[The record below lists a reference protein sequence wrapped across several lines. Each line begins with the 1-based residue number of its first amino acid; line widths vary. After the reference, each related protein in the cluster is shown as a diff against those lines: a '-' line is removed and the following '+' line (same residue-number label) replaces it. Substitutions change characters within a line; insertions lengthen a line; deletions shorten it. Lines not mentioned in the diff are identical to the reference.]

1 MSKKII
7 LLFLLNT
14 KSVIMKTP
22 HIIAGTAI
30 FAITAFLL
38 CYGFMAYENDRS
50 DSSFSRAEI
59 GIISDDD
66 NTYTD
71 MAISYFSSMKGIKD
85 IFNAEIM
92 EQNEALMALKDNN
105 IDAVLYL
112 PNGFLTSVIDGTN
125 IPAHILLNASGTNSE
140 SILIRT
146 FVDAAAGDLATAQ
159 AGIYTVNYAASLAG
173 INGADFNTINAE
185 INYEF
190 IKYFLNRTSLF
201 NTDYTLSTGNLS
213 VTEYYFCSAL
223 VLILTLSGI
232 TCVSLLK
239 CPSKAVHTA
248 LKREGLTNIIL
259 PSFQV
264 LSCTII
270 YTILITA
277 ILIFTKPDISI
288 SFILRL
294 AAITL
299 TSFSMN
305 IFIYRLCRNETTGMI
320 LIFILAVIML
330 YMAGGFIPSA
340 FLPKQIYRIGKFL
353 PSGIMLNTIK
363 SGSINA
369 CIIYSAAFIALSGLL
384 ERSR

>member
-1 MSKKII
+1 MIKKII
-7 LLFLLNT
+7 LLFILNV
-14 KSVIMKTP
+14 KGVIRKTP
-22 HIIAGTAI
+22 HIIAGTAV
-30 FAITAFLL
+30 FAITAILL
-38 CYGFMAYENDRS
+38 CYGFMVYENDRS
-50 DSSFSRAEI
+50 DSSFTRAGI

-92 EQNEALMALKDNN
+92 EQDEAVKALKDNN

-112 PNGFLTSVIDGTN
+112 PNDFLASVIDGTN
-125 IPAHILLNASGTNSE
+125 IPAHIILNDSGTNSE

-159 AGIYTVNYAASLAG
+159 AGIYTVDYAARLAG
-173 INGADFNTINAE
+173 INGTDFNKINTE

-201 NTDYTLSTGNLS
+201 NTTYTLSTGNLS
-213 VTEYYFCSAL
+213 ISEYYFCSAL

-239 CPSKAVHTA
+239 CPPDAVHTA
-248 LKREGLTNIIL
+248 LRREGLTSVVM
-259 PSFQV
+259 PAFQV

-270 YTILITA
+270 YTMLIAVILF
-277 ILIFTKPDISI
+277 LIKPDIRI
-288 SFILRL
+288 NFILRL
-294 AAITL
+294 SAIAL

-305 IFIYRLCRNETTGMI
+305 MFVYRLCRNETTGMI

-353 PSGIMLNTIK
+353 PSGIMLNTVK
-363 SGSINA
+363 SGSITA
-369 CIIYSAAFIALSGLL
+369 CIIYSSAFIALSGIL
-384 ERSR
+384 ERNR